1 MRKRQKQDILEILQ
15 SLYEANR
22 EIEAALKNKQPEL
35 ARNMLCDCQEC
46 AIELGNVIDQAEGE
60 GTEAVSYLEK
70 YCEVLFHYHQK
81 LSEME
86 QLDKKAVEK
95 IKKALDKQIREIENS
110 IRNNIPER
118 QEIVFMPYKASMWDS
133 LESVYLAAKEDPTYS
148 LF

>member
-70 YCEVLFHYHQK
+70 YICK
-81 LSEME
+81 NN
-86 QLDKKAVEK
+86 A
-95 IKKALDKQIREIENS
+95 S
-110 IRNNIPER
+110 I
-118 QEIVFMPYKASMWDS
+118 F
-133 LESVYLAAKEDPTYS
+133 
-148 LF
+148 